1 MQDDSAPKKTPFDTI
16 ESALEFVQLLQQEGE
31 RTRSEMVRLMESD
44 ENASSRRVEAI
55 RLVIHKL
62 TQLNSYMDSSERV
75 LNDLRALRT
84 LLLR

>member
-1 MQDDSAPKKTPFDTI
+1 MEESAAPQKTPFDTI
-16 ESALEFVQLLQQEGE
+16 ESAIEFVRLLQVEAE
-31 RTRSEMVRLMESD
+31 RTRGEMEALMESD